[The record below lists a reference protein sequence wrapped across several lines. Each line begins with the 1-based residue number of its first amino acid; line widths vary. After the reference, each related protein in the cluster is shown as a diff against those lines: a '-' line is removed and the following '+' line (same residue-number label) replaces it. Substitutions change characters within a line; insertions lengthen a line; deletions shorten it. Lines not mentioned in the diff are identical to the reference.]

1 MPRTI
6 THDLD
11 RTLTLLKALADERR
25 VRIVLLLAGG
35 ERCVCEIQD
44 QLDVSQSLLSHHLRT
59 LKDAGLVNDR
69 REGRWVHY
77 SLDRDAMAEIETFLR
92 VAKNSRQPVRLSV
105 SCCDP
110 PA

>member
-1 MPRTI
+1 MPRTVDQ
-6 THDLD
+6 DLD

-59 LKDAGLVNDR
+59 LKDAGLVADR

-77 SLDRDAMAEIETFLR
+77 SLDREVLAEIEAFLR
-92 VAKNSRQPVRLSV
+92 VAKSSRQPVRLSAA
-105 SCCDP
+105 CCDP